1 MESDFDLSDKKKL
14 QTFKELL
21 DFHNSNSKCFKEEV
35 VRMVFWLQLANDNL
49 KSLVKSWVSTKRKV
63 SENIDQKDDNKDDC
77 RIAIVLENGSIF
89 TEEIE
94 LEKIASL
101 KVELSL
107 IASQLLLKVQWLQ
120 PVNYVMRHDLDRFS
134 TQKVVATGEVPE
146 GAYVMLWDAGHAYL
160 QFLAATSNVRKTLDI
175 IDNMDFSPAVF
186 HSDLCGPKFI
196 PKLLQFASEVIEK
209 ATEYAMH
216 AVADVKFS
224 EE

>member
-1 MESDFDLSDKKKL
+1 LSDISEFH
-14 QTFKELL
+14 TFKELI
-21 DFHNSNSKCFKEEV
+21 DFHNSNSSSFNKEAV
-35 VRMVFWLQLANDNL
+35 KMVSKLQSANDNL
-49 KSLVKSWVSTKRKV
+49 KAIVKSWASTKRKA
-63 SENIDQKDDNKDDC
+63 SENINQKDDNKNDC
-77 RIAIVLENGSIF
+77 RIAIVQENGSIF

-94 LEKIASL
+94 LEKIATI
-101 KVELSL
+101 KAELSS

-120 PVNYVMRHDLDRFS
+120 TVNCVMKYDLYRLID
-134 TQKVVATGEVPE
+134 QKVVATGEVPE
-146 GAYVMLWDAGHAYL
+146 GTYRLLWDAGHAYIL
-160 QFLAATSNVRKTLDI
+160 FLAATHNVQKTLDI

-196 PKLLQFASEVIEK
+196 PKLMQFASEVLEK